1 MQQTTHPSLP
11 GRWFLIAIVALS
23 AVFVTGCSDEL
34 DPTEPKDA
42 YVMFRDALFSG
53 DGETVW
59 DRTDEQTHTYF
70 EQQYSTLVEMDE
82 LIRRYL
88 PQTDVKLARKQSG
101 TVLLDDVNNGR
112 ELFMKV
118 YSAENVPTEEAVRIG
133 SNVDEVKVAEDGQ
146 LAKVVTRA
154 GQEYIMARDEESE
167 EWFVMLVKSND
178 AVESSFD
185 WLNRNEEALTQTVE
199 DLIKE
204 EREQREEVI
213 AELMGFEEKK

>member
-1 MQQTTHPSLP
+1 MQQTIHPSLL

-23 AVFVTGCSDEL
+23 AVITTGCSDEL

-42 YVMFRDALFSG
+42 YVIFRDALFSG
-53 DGETVW
+53 DGQVVW
-59 DRTDEQTHTYF
+59 ERTDEQTHAYF
-70 EQQYSTLVEMDE
+70 EQRYGVLVEMDE

-101 TVLLDDVNNGR
+101 TVLLDEVSNGR
-112 ELFMKV
+112 ELFLKV
-118 YSAENVPTEEAVRIG
+118 YSAENVPSEEAVQLG

-154 GQEYIMARDEESE
+154 GQEYIMTRDEQSE

-178 AVESSFD
+178 AVEDSFD
-185 WLNRNEEALTQTVE
+185 WLDSNEEALTQTVE

-204 EREQREEVI
+204 EREKREEVI
-213 AELMGFEEKK
+213 AELMGFDQEK